1 MTKEISKSEFQKEVL
16 ENNLP
21 VLVDFWAP
29 WCQPCLMMAPILENV
44 SQKYQDKL
52 EMKKINIDLPQNQA
66 VAEDYQI
73 ESIPNMKLFKNGKV
87 IAEFI
92 GLRSQALF
100 EKELENY
107 L

>member
-1 MTKEISKSEFQKEVL
+1 MTKEISKSDFQKEVL

-29 WCQPCLMMAPILENV
+29 WCQPCLMMTPILENV

-52 EMKKINIDLPQNQA
+52 EIKKINIDLPQNQA

-92 GLRSQALF
+92 GLRPQALF
-100 EKELENY
+100 EKELEKY

>member
-1 MTKEISKSEFQKEVL
+1 MTKEISKSDFQKEVL

-52 EMKKINIDLPQNQA
+52 EIKKINIDLPQNQA

>member
-1 MTKEISKSEFQKEVL
+1 MTKEISKSDFQKEVL

-29 WCQPCLMMAPILENV
+29 WCQPCLMMAPILENI

-52 EMKKINIDLPQNQA
+52 EIKKINIDLPQNQGI
-66 VAEDYQI
+66 AEDYQI
-73 ESIPNMKLFKNGKV
+73 ENIPNMKLFKNGKV

-92 GLRSQALF
+92 GLRPQAMF

>member
-52 EMKKINIDLPQNQA
+52 EIKKINIDLPQNQA

-87 IAEFI
+87 IAQFI
-92 GLRSQALF
+92 GLRPQALF